1 MRVGLISCSST
12 KLGHAAPARELYTG
26 RFFTACRDWM
36 TVPGRVGTW
45 AILSAKHGL
54 LMPDE
59 VIEPYD
65 CALATMRQGERD
77 AWAVNVRAH
86 LLAKWGQGVIY
97 MVLAGGYYRD
107 CVRGMPMVEDVIGH
121 WAELRRLRGM
131 GRPGMGI
138 GVILRELRSGRG
150 F

>member
-12 KLGHAAPARELYTG
+12 KLLVPAPARKLYTG
-26 RFFTACRDWM
+26 RFHVACRDWI
-36 TVPGRVGTW
+36 TSPGRVDAW
-45 AILSAKHGL
+45 AILSAKYGL

-59 VIEPYD
+59 MVKPYD
-65 CALATMRQGERD
+65 VALATMKQRERD
-77 AWAVNVRAH
+77 NWAANVRAQI
-86 LLAKWGQGVIY
+86 LAKWGPGAIY
-97 MVLAGGYYRD
+97 MILAGGYYRD
-107 CVRGMPMVEDVIGH
+107 CVRGMPMVEDVIAH
-121 WAELRRLRGM
+121 WTELRRLHGM